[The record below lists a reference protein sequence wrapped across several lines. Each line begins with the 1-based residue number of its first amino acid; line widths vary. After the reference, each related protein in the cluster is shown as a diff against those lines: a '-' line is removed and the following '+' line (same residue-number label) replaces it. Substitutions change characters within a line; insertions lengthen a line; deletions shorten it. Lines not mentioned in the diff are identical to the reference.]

1 MNFDYSIRTQNTIRK
16 ETVRPP
22 MDFLIRA
29 TEISKSF
36 GAKQLFKNVSFDV
49 KANDCIGLIGPNGC
63 GKTTLFN
70 LFLGNDFSNVGEMWV
85 NDELQIR
92 HLKQVLVD
100 VEGQTVGQFISESM
114 KTGRAYGKI
123 QKIESKLGGPD
134 IYGSAEYEE
143 VLREYQRLQ
152 ESIGWAEE
160 DKSWDIVQ
168 ELLRE
173 LEFENLETDTL
184 METLSGGERQKL
196 ALASVL
202 ADPKECDLLLLDE
215 PTNHLDIDTIEWF
228 EEKLADFPAAII
240 VISHDRYL
248 LDNLV
253 DRVFEM
259 EGGKIVIYNA
269 SFEEYEEQ
277 KEIRQHIKDQEYK
290 KARAEEKRQKRSIAI
305 MTRRNKYDSQIKSK
319 LRRLRKVKRYE
330 NPVIRSYLL
339 KFRFKSTF
347 KSSTNV
353 ADGIHITKSYDRK
366 ILHDASFEISNGQ
379 RIGLI
384 GQNGCGK
391 TTLLKMITGEEKPDS
406 GKINISGGV
415 KWRYF
420 DQGHLS
426 LVPHNTVLE
435 EVIRGKEGLK
445 ENDAKA
451 LLGQFTFKRTSI
463 YNRVESLS
471 GGERARLA
479 LLRLLLKPCNLLI
492 LDEPT
497 NHMDIPSKIAI
508 ASALNSFD
516 GTVIIV
522 SHDRDF
528 LDNVCDTIFL
538 MSKGRILSYGGNYT
552 FFRADHLKR
561 FRKVTGTDPIK
572 YIVMKTFTEWT
583 NRIKHRRGE
592 KLILDEEKEK
602 YYRSAIRNGWLK
614 EI

>member
-1 MNFDYSIRTQNTIRK
+1 
-16 ETVRPP
+16 

-36 GAKQLFKNVSFDV
+36 GAKQLFENATFDV
-49 KANDCIGLIGPNGC
+49 KANDCIGLIGSNGC

-70 LFLGNDFSNVGEMWV
+70 LLLGNEHPSLGEICV
-85 NDELQIR
+85 NDDLRIR
-92 HLKQVLVD
+92 HLRQVLVD
-100 VEGQTVGQFISESM
+100 VEGQTVAQFISECM
-114 KTGRAYGKI
+114 RTGRAHREI
-123 QKIESKLGGPD
+123 RIFEAKLGDPN
-134 IYGSAEYEE
+134 IYGSPEYEE
-143 VLREYQRLQ
+143 ILAEYHRLQ
-152 ESIGWAEE
+152 ESVGWAEE
-160 DKSWDIVQ
+160 DKSWETVQ
-168 ELLRE
+168 PLLAE
-173 LEFENLETDTL
+173 LEFDNLGHDTL

-202 ADPKECDLLLLDE
+202 SNPKKCDLLLLDE

-259 EGGKIVIYNA
+259 EGGTIVIYNA
-269 SFEEYEEQ
+269 SYEEYEEQ
-277 KEIRQHIKDQEYK
+277 KDIRQHIKDQEYK

-319 LRRLRKVKRYE
+319 LRRLRKVQRYE

-353 ADGIHITKSYDRK
+353 ADGIHISKSYDRK
-366 ILHDASFEISNGQ
+366 ILDDTSFEISNGQ

-384 GQNGCGK
+384 GRNGCGK
-391 TTLLKMITGEEKPDS
+391 TTLLKIITGEEKPDG

-415 KWRYF
+415 RWRYF

-426 LVPHNTVLE
+426 LVPGNTVLE

-451 LLGQFTFKRTSI
+451 LLGQFTFKRNSI

-497 NHMDIPSKIAI
+497 NHMDIPSKSAI
-508 ASALNSFD
+508 AGALNSFD
-516 GTVIIV
+516 GTVIVV

-538 MSKGRILSYGGNYT
+538 MSEGRVLTYGGNYT
-552 FFRADHLKR
+552 AFRADHLKR
-561 FRKVTGTDPIK
+561 FRNLSGTDPIK
-572 YIVMKTFTEWT
+572 YVVMKTFTEWT
-583 NRIKHRRGE
+583 KRIKHRRGE
-592 KLILDEEKEK
+592 KLIMDEEKERL
-602 YYRSAIRNGWLK
+602 YQSAIRNGWLK

>member
-1 MNFDYSIRTQNTIRK
+1 
-16 ETVRPP
+16 

-36 GAKQLFKNVSFDV
+36 GAKQLFENATFDV
-49 KANDCIGLIGPNGC
+49 KANDCIGLIGSNGC

-70 LFLGNDFSNVGEMWV
+70 LLLGNEHPSLGEICV
-85 NDELQIR
+85 NDDLRIR
-92 HLKQVLVD
+92 HLRQVLVD
-100 VEGQTVGQFISESM
+100 VEGQTVAQFISECM
-114 KTGRAYGKI
+114 RTGRAHREI
-123 QKIESKLGGPD
+123 RIFEAKLGDPN
-134 IYGSAEYEE
+134 IYGSPEYEE
-143 VLREYQRLQ
+143 ILAEYHRLQ
-152 ESIGWAEE
+152 ESVGWAEE
-160 DKSWDIVQ
+160 DKSWETVQ
-168 ELLRE
+168 PLLAE
-173 LEFENLETDTL
+173 LEFDNLGHDTL

-202 ADPKECDLLLLDE
+202 SNPKKCDLLLLDE

-259 EGGKIVIYNA
+259 EGGTIVIYNA
-269 SFEEYEEQ
+269 SYEEYEEQ
-277 KEIRQHIKDQEYK
+277 KDIRQHIKDQEYK

-319 LRRLRKVKRYE
+319 LRRLRKVQRYE

-353 ADGIHITKSYDRK
+353 ADGIHISKSYDRK
-366 ILHDASFEISNGQ
+366 ILDDTSFEISNGQ

-384 GQNGCGK
+384 GRNGCGK
-391 TTLLKMITGEEKPDS
+391 TTLLKIITGEEKPDG

-415 KWRYF
+415 RWRYF

-426 LVPHNTVLE
+426 LVPGNTVLE

-451 LLGQFTFKRTSI
+451 LLGQFTFK
-463 YNRVESLS
+463 
-471 GGERARLA
+471 
-479 LLRLLLKPCNLLI
+479 
-492 LDEPT
+492 
-497 NHMDIPSKIAI
+497 
-508 ASALNSFD
+508 
-516 GTVIIV
+516 
-522 SHDRDF
+522 
-528 LDNVCDTIFL
+528 
-538 MSKGRILSYGGNYT
+538 
-552 FFRADHLKR
+552 
-561 FRKVTGTDPIK
+561 
-572 YIVMKTFTEWT
+572 
-583 NRIKHRRGE
+583 
-592 KLILDEEKEK
+592 
-602 YYRSAIRNGWLK
+602 
-614 EI
+614 

>member
-1 MNFDYSIRTQNTIRK
+1 
-16 ETVRPP
+16 

-123 QKIESKLGGPD
+123 QKIESKLGDPD

-269 SFEEYEEQ
+269 SNSDN
-277 KEIRQHIKDQEYK
+277 R
-290 KARAEEKRQKRSIAI
+290 
-305 MTRRNKYDSQIKSK
+305 
-319 LRRLRKVKRYE
+319 
-330 NPVIRSYLL
+330 
-339 KFRFKSTF
+339 
-347 KSSTNV
+347 
-353 ADGIHITKSYDRK
+353 
-366 ILHDASFEISNGQ
+366 GQ
-379 RIGLI
+379 RS
-384 GQNGCGK
+384 
-391 TTLLKMITGEEKPDS
+391 T
-406 GKINISGGV
+406 
-415 KWRYF
+415 
-420 DQGHLS
+420 
-426 LVPHNTVLE
+426 
-435 EVIRGKEGLK
+435 
-445 ENDAKA
+445 
-451 LLGQFTFKRTSI
+451 
-463 YNRVESLS
+463 
-471 GGERARLA
+471 
-479 LLRLLLKPCNLLI
+479 
-492 LDEPT
+492 
-497 NHMDIPSKIAI
+497 
-508 ASALNSFD
+508 
-516 GTVIIV
+516 
-522 SHDRDF
+522 
-528 LDNVCDTIFL
+528 
-538 MSKGRILSYGGNYT
+538 
-552 FFRADHLKR
+552 
-561 FRKVTGTDPIK
+561 
-572 YIVMKTFTEWT
+572 
-583 NRIKHRRGE
+583 
-592 KLILDEEKEK
+592 
-602 YYRSAIRNGWLK
+602 
-614 EI
+614 

>member
-1 MNFDYSIRTQNTIRK
+1 
-16 ETVRPP
+16 
-22 MDFLIRA
+22 
-29 TEISKSF
+29 
-36 GAKQLFKNVSFDV
+36 
-49 KANDCIGLIGPNGC
+49 
-63 GKTTLFN
+63 
-70 LFLGNDFSNVGEMWV
+70 
-85 NDELQIR
+85 
-92 HLKQVLVD
+92 LKQVLGD
-100 VEGQTVGQFISESM
+100 VKGQTVSQFISDSM
-114 KTGRAYGKI
+114 RTGRAHREIRKF
-123 QKIESKLGGPD
+123 EEKLGDPD
-134 IYGSAEYEE
+134 IYGSPEYEE
-143 VLREYQRLQ
+143 ILGEYQRLQ
-152 ESIGWAEE
+152 ESIGWAEV
-160 DKSWDIVQ
+160 DTSWDTVQ
-168 ELLRE
+168 DLLTE
-173 LEFENLETDTL
+173 LEFENQRSDSL

-202 ADPKECDLLLLDE
+202 ANPKECDLLLLDE

-259 EGGKIVIYNA
+259 EGGKVVTFNA
-269 SFEEYEEQ
+269 SYEEYEEQ
-277 KEIRQHIKDQEYK
+277 KDIRQHIKDQGYK

-319 LRRLRKVKRYE
+319 LRRLNKVQRYE

-339 KFRFKSTF
+339 KFQFKSTF

-353 ADGIHITKSYDRK
+353 ADGIHITKSYGRK
-366 ILHDASFEISNGQ
+366 ILDDTNFEISNGQ

-384 GQNGCGK
+384 GRNGCGK
-391 TTLLKMITGEEKPDS
+391 TTLLKIITGEEKPDG
-406 GKINISGGV
+406 GKINLSGGV

-426 LVPHNTVLE
+426 LVPGNTILE
-435 EVIRGKEGLK
+435 EVIRGKEGLR

-451 LLGQFTFKRTSI
+451 LLGQFAFKRKSI
-463 YNRVESLS
+463 YNRVERLS

-497 NHMDIPSKIAI
+497 NHMDIPSKTAI
-508 ASALNSFD
+508 AGALNSFD
-516 GTVIIV
+516 GTVIVV

-538 MSKGRILSYGGNYT
+538 MTEGRILSYRGNYT
-552 FFRADHLKR
+552 AFKGDHLKR
-561 FRKVTGTDPIK
+561 FRKVTGTDPIR
-572 YIVMKTFTEWT
+572 YVVMKTFTEWSK
-583 NRIKHRRGE
+583 RKKHRKGE
-592 KLILDEEKEK
+592 KIIMDEEKEK
-602 YYRSAIRNGWLK
+602 LYRSAIQNRWLK

>member
-1 MNFDYSIRTQNTIRK
+1 MR
-16 ETVRPP
+16 
-22 MDFLIRA
+22 
-29 TEISKSF
+29 
-36 GAKQLFKNVSFDV
+36 
-49 KANDCIGLIGPNGC
+49 
-63 GKTTLFN
+63 
-70 LFLGNDFSNVGEMWV
+70 
-85 NDELQIR
+85 
-92 HLKQVLVD
+92 
-100 VEGQTVGQFISESM
+100 
-114 KTGRAYGKI
+114 TGRAHREIRKF
-123 QKIESKLGGPD
+123 EEKLGDPD
-134 IYGSAEYEE
+134 IYGSPEYEE
-143 VLREYQRLQ
+143 ILGEYQRLQ
-152 ESIGWAEE
+152 ESIGWAEV
-160 DKSWDIVQ
+160 DTSWDTVQ
-168 ELLRE
+168 DLLTE
-173 LEFENLETDTL
+173 LEFENQLSDSL

-202 ADPKECDLLLLDE
+202 ANPKECDLLLLDE

-259 EGGKIVIYNA
+259 EGGKVVTFNA
-269 SFEEYEEQ
+269 SYEEYEEQ
-277 KEIRQHIKDQEYK
+277 KDIRQHIKDQGYK

-319 LRRLRKVKRYE
+319 LRRLNKVQRYE

-339 KFRFKSTF
+339 KFQFKSTF

-353 ADGIHITKSYDRK
+353 ADGIHITKSYGRK
-366 ILHDASFEISNGQ
+366 ILDDTNFEISNGQ

-384 GQNGCGK
+384 GRNGCGK
-391 TTLLKMITGEEKPDS
+391 TTLLKIITGEEKPDG
-406 GKINISGGV
+406 GKINLSGGV

-426 LVPHNTVLE
+426 LVPGNTILE
-435 EVIRGKEGLK
+435 EVIRGKEGLR

-451 LLGQFTFKRTSI
+451 LLGQFAFKRKSI
-463 YNRVESLS
+463 YNRVERLS

-497 NHMDIPSKIAI
+497 NHMDIPSKTAI
-508 ASALNSFD
+508 AGALNSFD
-516 GTVIIV
+516 GTVIVV

-538 MSKGRILSYGGNYT
+538 MTEGRILSYRGNYT
-552 FFRADHLKR
+552 AFKGDHLKR
-561 FRKVTGTDPIK
+561 FRKVTGTDPIR
-572 YIVMKTFTEWT
+572 YVVMKTFTEWSK
-583 NRIKHRRGE
+583 RKKHRKGE
-592 KLILDEEKEK
+592 KIIMDEEKEK
-602 YYRSAIRNGWLK
+602 LYRSAIQNRWLK